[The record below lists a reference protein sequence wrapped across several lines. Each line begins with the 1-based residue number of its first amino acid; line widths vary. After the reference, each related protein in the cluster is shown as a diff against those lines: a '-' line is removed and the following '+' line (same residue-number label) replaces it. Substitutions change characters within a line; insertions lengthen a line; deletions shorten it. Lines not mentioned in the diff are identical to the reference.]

1 MAWKDPD
8 IEAFRAYWKKRAEAR
23 GQVTLEEQRVTFDRD
38 MGMIPLAQG
47 CIVERLELSGIAA
60 EKITPAGAAPGKA
73 LLYLHGGGHVIGS
86 LQSHRHLVS
95 RLAAAAGI
103 TAFHIDYRLAPEH
116 PYPAALEDAVKAYR
130 QILASGIA
138 PGDIV
143 VGGESAGGN
152 LATAL
157 LLKARELALPQP
169 AGLYLL
175 SPWLDMTAAGQSYQ
189 KVGARDPIITREG
202 IEMVS
207 AAYLGGKPDNPL
219 TSPVRAD
226 GPAADADPGRQ
237 RRGAAVGF
245 ADLRRS
251 CRDGRPRG
259 EAACLAG
266 DAARL
271 AVVPRAYSRRPC
283 RDRRSRAVDAAPP
296 RHQAA
301 RRRLN
306 SRSGSA
312 AQSGMPG
319 GGAGPTPALARAG

>member
-23 GQVTLEEQRVTFDRD
+23 GEVTLEEQRATFDRD

-47 CIVERLELSGIAA
+47 CIVGSLDLSGIPA

-86 LQSHRHLVS
+86 LKSHRHLVS
-95 RLAAAAGI
+95 RLAVAAGI
-103 TAFHIDYRLAPEH
+103 TAFHLDYRLAPEH
-116 PYPAALEDAVKAYR
+116 PYPAALEDAVKAYK

-157 LLKARELALPQP
+157 LLKARELGLPQP

-175 SPWLDMTAAGQSYQ
+175 SPWLDMTTAGQSYQ

-207 AAYLGGKPDNPL
+207 AAYLGRQAAHPL

-226 GPAADADPGRQ
+226 PSGLPPMLIQVGSEEVLLSDSLSFANHAAMAGIVVTLHVWPEMPHPA
-237 RRGAAVGF
+237 
-245 ADLRRS
+245 
-251 CRDGRPRG
+251 PR
-259 EAACLAG
+259 L
-266 DAARL
+266 
-271 AVVPRAYSRRPC
+271 
-283 RDRRSRAVDAAPP
+283 
-296 RHQAA
+296 
-301 RRRLN
+301 
-306 SRSGSA
+306 
-312 AQSGMPG
+312 
-319 GGAGPTPALARAG
+319 

>member
-8 IEAFRAYWKKRAEAR
+8 IENFRNLWKKRAASR
-23 GQVTLEEQRVTFDRD
+23 GQMTIPEQRASFETE
-38 MGMIPLAQG
+38 MGAIQIAQG
-47 CIVERLELSGIAA
+47 CTVESLDLSGIPA
-60 EKITPAGAAPGKA
+60 EKITHAGGAAGKV
-73 LLYLHGGGHVIGS
+73 LLYLHGGGHMFGS
-86 LQSHRHLVS
+86 IKSHRHLVS

-116 PYPAALEDAVKAYR
+116 PYPAALEDAVKAYK
-130 QILASGIA
+130 QILVSGIA
-138 PGDIV
+138 PDNIV

-175 SPWLDMTAAGQSYQ
+175 SPWLDMTTAGQSYQ

-226 GPAADADPGRQ
+226 PKGLPPMLIQ
-237 RRGAAVGF
+237 VGSEEVLLSDSLTF
-245 ADLRRS
+245 ADHAAMAGIEVKLHVWPEMPHAWPLFHVFIRA
-251 CRDGRPRG
+251 GLVAIE
-259 EAACLAG
+259 EAG
-266 DAARL
+266 
-271 AVVPRAYSRRPC
+271 
-283 RDRRSRAVDAAPP
+283 
-296 RHQAA
+296 QWMQ
-301 RRRLN
+301 RRLN
-306 SRSGSA
+306 AKVRA
-312 AQSGMPG
+312 A
-319 GGAGPTPALARAG
+319 A